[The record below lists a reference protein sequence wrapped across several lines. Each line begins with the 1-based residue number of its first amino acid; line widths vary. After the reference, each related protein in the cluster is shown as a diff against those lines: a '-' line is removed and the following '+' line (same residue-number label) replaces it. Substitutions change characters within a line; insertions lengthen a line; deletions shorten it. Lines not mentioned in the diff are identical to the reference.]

1 VPHKH
6 RNRQPA
12 VDLDP
17 AVPAGPAAGEH
28 LLRDVRRGDLDRQIR
43 SGVEQSHRDAV
54 RLTSEMPTTNAIT
67 SSHTLRRF
75 TSSAAVLAAVT
86 RLSTTLAASMII

>member
-1 VPHKH
+1 
-6 RNRQPA
+6 
-12 VDLDP
+12 
-17 AVPAGPAAGEH
+17 
-28 LLRDVRRGDLDRQIR
+28 
-43 SGVEQSHRDAV
+43 
-54 RLTSEMPTTNAIT
+54 MPTTNAIT